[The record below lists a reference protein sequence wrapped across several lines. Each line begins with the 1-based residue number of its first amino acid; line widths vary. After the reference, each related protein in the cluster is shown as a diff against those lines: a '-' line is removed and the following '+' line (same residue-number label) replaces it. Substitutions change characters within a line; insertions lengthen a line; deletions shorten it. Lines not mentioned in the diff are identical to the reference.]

1 MTDLDL
7 DAIEAGWKNN
17 EPTNNEV
24 ALVAALR
31 EARAEVLVFRQ
42 WRDDLANL
50 VREWMLPQPGE
61 AVEVTIED
69 AIVDLVAERDD
80 WRRRYEAL
88 RDGVTGLCDEW
99 DEGRETAIAYDGMD
113 RPPIVSIP
121 AVRAVVA
128 RVEGDDRAD

>member
-69 AIVDLVAERDD
+69 AIVDLGDERDD

-88 RDGVTGLCDEW
+88 RDDMTAACDRIDLFAANVPGKADRAAVHE
-99 DEGRETAIAYDGMD
+99 IA
-113 RPPIVSIP
+113 S
-121 AVRAVVA
+121 AFRAVVA